1 MKSQIQSIPPKAMR
15 QSKSKSIGRR
25 KTSTQEQFKN
35 QEAKR
40 ENQILLNKMLVIMN
54 RNPQTGQ
61 VQKVNSSMQGAMP
74 PKSNRNVR
82 VGSSTVMQRTQL
94 LSPTNAN
101 QQMDKSAYNSNS
113 SLSRIQFNQKKYS
126 VDPLKFNRKKSSTTG
141 QVTMFKMK
149 QNQHADRPPSVSSS
163 ARGLRKST
171 LSVKSAKSNASKDSR
186 KSLSARKRKKEQN
199 AISQE
204 NLRLVANLVNVKAMV
219 PITSSKIYQNNLK
232 HQSKVRESLREIR
245 YGTPTHRSSRKY
257 SKQAFDLRTDVGSSF
272 NQYDSPQMAKSKLH
286 PVEILK
292 KRGLSNMAKM
302 FDVG

>member
-15 QSKSKSIGRR
+15 QSKSKSMGRR

-149 QNQHADRPPSVSSS
+149 
-163 ARGLRKST
+163 
-171 LSVKSAKSNASKDSR
+171 
-186 KSLSARKRKKEQN
+186 
-199 AISQE
+199 
-204 NLRLVANLVNVKAMV
+204 
-219 PITSSKIYQNNLK
+219 
-232 HQSKVRESLREIR
+232 
-245 YGTPTHRSSRKY
+245 
-257 SKQAFDLRTDVGSSF
+257 
-272 NQYDSPQMAKSKLH
+272 
-286 PVEILK
+286 
-292 KRGLSNMAKM
+292 
-302 FDVG
+302 